1 MAGRDEP
8 SGTTVDPDD
17 WFEGRGS
24 DLLDEPPE
32 HTSGDARTD
41 EHNVVAREPGWLED
55 AVEAEEE
62 SSPPFGRLA
71 GASRGRLVAFG
82 AAAVALVLIVLAASG
97 VFSSSGSSSSSART
111 TTGPTTTRQAT
122 TPAPAAPATAPTQ
135 STPAASL
142 PAGLL
147 KPGTSGE
154 DVKSV
159 QRALASAGQSP
170 GPVDGVYGPKTE
182 QAVSAFQ
189 RSAGITVDGVYGP
202 QTKKALKEQTNSG

>member
-24 DLLDEPPE
+24 DLLEEPLE
-32 HTSGDARTD
+32 HTGGHASVD
-41 EHNVVAREPGWLED
+41 EHTVAAVSEPGWLED
-55 AVEAEEE
+55 ADGAEQ
-62 SSPPFGRLA
+62 SRPPAGRFA

-82 AAAVALVLIVLAASG
+82 AAAIVLLLIVLAASG
-97 VFSSSGSSSSSART
+97 VFSGGGSPGSGATTTPPT
-111 TTGPTTTRQAT
+111 TTGEAT
-122 TPAPAAPATAPTQ
+122 TPAPATTPTQ
-135 STPAASL
+135 STAPASL
-142 PAGLL
+142 PAGVL
-147 KPGTSGE
+147 KPGASGAE
-154 DVKSV
+154 VKSV

-170 GPVDGVYGPKTE
+170 GPIDGVYGPKTA

-202 QTKKALKEQTNSG
+202 QTKKALEEQSNSG